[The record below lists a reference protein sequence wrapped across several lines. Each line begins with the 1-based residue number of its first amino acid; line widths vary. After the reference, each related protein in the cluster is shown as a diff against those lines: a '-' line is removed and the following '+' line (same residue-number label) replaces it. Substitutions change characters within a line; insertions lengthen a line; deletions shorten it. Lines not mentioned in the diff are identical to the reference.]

1 MSAVIEKA
9 VINDKYNKSISLYHL
24 YNPQISC
31 VFSIRETTQCGAKL
45 WWKLKC
51 EEQIWIC

>member
-9 VINDKYNKSISLYHL
+9 VINDKYNKSISLYHF

-31 VFSIRETTQCGAKL
+31 VFSIRETT
-45 WWKLKC
+45 
-51 EEQIWIC
+51 